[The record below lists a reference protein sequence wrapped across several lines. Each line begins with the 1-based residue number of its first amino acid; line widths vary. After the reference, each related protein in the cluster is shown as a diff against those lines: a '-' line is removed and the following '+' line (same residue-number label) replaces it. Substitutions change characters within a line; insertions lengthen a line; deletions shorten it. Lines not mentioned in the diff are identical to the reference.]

1 MTTNDGRDRPDS
13 TGPANTSPDATTS
26 NTTNHDDTNAGKHQA
41 PVPAAETSTIRQ
53 DVVAKE
59 KEQFGGVKVGSA
71 FFGWL
76 TATGTLVLLSA
87 AVAIVA
93 VLLGYEADAGASR
106 FSDPGGWEPGTA
118 AWIGAVIALV
128 ILFVSY
134 LAGGYVAGRMARFNG
149 ARQGVVVWLWA
160 VVAVIVVTVAG
171 LLIGDQSEVGR
182 VLEGVPRTT
191 ITPDEFTASAVIAV
205 LLTAA
210 VTLAGAILGGILGMR
225 FHRRVDKAG
234 LGR

>member
-1 MTTNDGRDRPDS
+1 MTSDNEPGRAEQGSDPIGHS
-13 TGPANTSPDATTS
+13 G
-26 NTTNHDDTNAGKHQA
+26 GKHEA
-41 PVPAAETSTIRQ
+41 PFPPGESTTVRQ

-59 KEQFGGVKVGSA
+59 KERFGGVKIGSA

-76 TATGTLVLLSA
+76 TATGTLVLLGA

-93 VLLGYEADAGASR
+93 ILLGYNENAGATR
-106 FSDPGGWEPGTA
+106 FTDPGGWEPGTA
-118 AWIGAVIALV
+118 AWVGAVIALV

-149 ARQGVVVWLWA
+149 ARQGIVVWLWA
-160 VVAVIVVTVAG
+160 VVASLAVTISG
-171 LLIGDQSEVGR
+171 ILISDQSEVGR
-182 VLEGVPRTT
+182 VLDAVPQTWIRM
-191 ITPDEFTASAVIAV
+191 DEMTAGSVIAV

-210 VTLAGAILGGILGMR
+210 VTLAGAILGMR

-234 LGR
+234 LGH